1 MKRTH
6 CRKKGELL
14 NHFSSSMIHKTQEP
28 QSQMEKE
35 ISRDLL
41 IAEVKAWAHR
51 IGVDG
56 KMKEIRVRP
65 MKRKWASCS
74 SRGRITL
81 DEGLLSMPAN
91 FRKFVIVHELL
102 HLKVPNHG
110 RLFRQLLRAYLSMD
124 DTVH

>member
-6 CRKKGELL
+6 CLKGELL
-14 NHFSSSMIHKTQEP
+14 SHSSLEAIHKTQEP
-28 QSQMEKE
+28 QSRMEKE

-51 IGVDG
+51 IGVGD
-56 KMKEIRVRP
+56 KMREICVRP

-110 RLFRQLLRAYLSMD
+110 KLFRQLLKAYLSMD